1 MTAPAMNMSCL
12 SSAALILFS
21 FLIVA
26 VVLYLIS
33 RHPMM
38 QKRYLSQIAH
48 FHDRRDL
55 SLNRMPDFPALSPC
69 EVSLLTGDS
78 VTVAVT
84 MIVALVEK
92 KVLKLC
98 NEPEFHIEVTGSGFE
113 SCDYLEKTFI
123 SLVDKADGA
132 MGKALHQFLKEVSL
146 SLSMKVWTKDKSL
159 LRKVMEDRALLV
171 QEIVKE
177 RGTVTRTEEL
187 LWALIPETG
196 RKDLPAIVKLSADI
210 SLSLLFSGV
219 QKQMS
224 HIQAFLGLTNSEVL
238 AICRFFDDDQD
249 SSGPDIGK
257 DGDVVVKPLKSND
270 QKPDHIS
277 DQCDDQMITGEEITA
292 AVERVRLS
300 LQRNYKAFRSMIDYD
315 ITTMYTRI
323 TGKIMKQLD
332 DHFEDLS
339 EEDRNTFERVL
350 TKRKE
355 EGKELERFI
364 MSAVLQNEKHLDDEE
379 ERLDFRDDIRDLN
392 PELEKRESE
401 LRLKRDMVA
410 RELFSA
416 RVERESLSSPWS
428 RIRYFRRANELRN
441 QINAKEEAQREIQRS
456 LWEVR
461 ALWEQ
466 VRRAHLSL
474 RIDERAQWALAVAER
489 AALLTESSFLRSA
502 PSVFFREWALSDLLV
517 NEWKASSFLNQNL
530 LQEYTALREKRDSYL
545 SVTCNFSLLNEWLQS
560 IRINLSSQQGQS
572 QSFKLQFQEQ
582 YIALLRVLET
592 VEQCTMSSCEEYL
605 ICFSRCDEE
614 RRKSLK
620 RCQQTDTS
628 DVKAD

>member
-26 VVLYLIS
+26 VALYLIS

-38 QKRYLSQIAH
+38 QKRYLLQIAH
-48 FHDRRDL
+48 FHDRPDL
-55 SLNRMPDFPALSPC
+55 SENRMPDFPALSPC

-84 MIVALVEK
+84 MILALVEK
-92 KVLKLC
+92 KVLKVC
-98 NEPEFHIEVTGSGFE
+98 NEPELHIDMTGSDFE
-113 SCDYLEKTFI
+113 SCDYLEKTFL
-123 SLVDKADGA
+123 SMVDKADGA
-132 MGKALHQFLKEVSL
+132 LGKALHQFLKEVSL
-146 SLSMKVWTKDKSL
+146 SLSMKVWTEDKSL

-177 RGTVTRTEEL
+177 KGIVTRSEEL
-187 LWALIPETG
+187 LWALIPEAG
-196 RKDLPAIVKLSADI
+196 RKDLTAIVKLPADI
-210 SLSLLFSGV
+210 SLSLLFTGV

-224 HIQAFLGLTNSEVL
+224 HIQAFLGLRSDEIL
-238 AICRFFDDDQD
+238 SICRFFGEYKD
-249 SSGPDIGK
+249 SSGPDTGK
-257 DGDVVVKPLKSND
+257 DEDVVVKPLHSGD

-277 DQCDDQMITGEEITA
+277 DQCDDQMITGEEITR
-292 AVERVRLS
+292 AVERVSLS
-300 LQRNYKAFRSMIDYD
+300 LQRSYKAFCSMIDYD

-332 DHFEDLS
+332 DHYEDLS
-339 EEDRNTFERVL
+339 LDDRNTFERLL

-355 EGKELERFI
+355 EGKELLRFI
-364 MSAVLQNEKHLDDEE
+364 LSAVLQNEKYLDDEE
-379 ERLDFRDDIRDLN
+379 ERLDFRDDIRNLN

-416 RVERESLSSPWS
+416 RVERESLSSLWS
-428 RIRYFRRANELRN
+428 RIRYFRRANEIRKL
-441 QINAKEEAQREIQRS
+441 INAKEEAQREIQRS

-466 VRRAHLSL
+466 ERRAHLSL
-474 RIDERAQWALAVAER
+474 RIDERAQWALTVTER

-502 PSVFFREWALSDLLV
+502 PEVFFREWALSDLLI

-545 SVTCNFSLLNEWLQS
+545 SVTCYFSLLNEWLQN
-560 IRINLSSQQGQS
+560 IRINISSQQGQS
-572 QSFKLQFQEQ
+572 KSFKLQIQEQ
-582 YIALLRVLET
+582 YIALLRVLEAA
-592 VEQCTMSSCEEYL
+592 EQFTMSTCEEYL
-605 ICFSRCDEE
+605 SCFSRCDEE

-620 RCQQTDTS
+620 RCQQTDAAG
-628 DVKAD
+628 VKAD